1 MSQTAAGQGALARQ
15 QMVSAKQPEST
26 DRVLDRVHLSHYTM
40 NNVALEREIID
51 LFRGQ
56 LPILVGRIRQTCS
69 PGEWKFATHTLK
81 GSAAAIGAC
90 KLNDLAKELEAAE
103 AFCDEDI
110 RQKLLLEL
118 DEAAQEFELL
128 VQRLYC
134 R

>member
-90 KLNDLAKELEAAE
+90 KLNDLARELEAAE

-110 RQKLLLEL
+110 RQKLLFEL

>member
-1 MSQTAAGQGALARQ
+1 MARQ
-15 QMVSAKQPEST
+15 QRVSAKRPGGA
-26 DRVLDRVHLSHYTM
+26 DGVLDRVHLSHYTM

-51 LFRGQ
+51 LFRAQ
-56 LPILVGRIRQTCS
+56 LPILVDRIQQTSS

-90 KLNDLAKELEAAE
+90 RLNDLAKEMEVAE
-103 AFCDEDI
+103 AFSDED
-110 RQKLLLEL
+110 RRRKLLLEVG
-118 DEAAQEFELL
+118 EAAREFELL